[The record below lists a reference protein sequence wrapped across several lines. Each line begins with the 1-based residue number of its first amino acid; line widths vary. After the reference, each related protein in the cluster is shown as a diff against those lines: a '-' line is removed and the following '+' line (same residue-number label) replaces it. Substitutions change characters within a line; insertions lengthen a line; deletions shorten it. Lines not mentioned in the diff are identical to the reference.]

1 MRTGKKR
8 EAEKREGFE
17 AVSPPQ
23 WDCRCP
29 RKSVMEPKGANYLD
43 SLVEDMGQQYLHSRL
58 A

>member
-43 SLVEDMGQQYLHSRL
+43 SLVEDMG
-58 A
+58 